1 MTRTRPARSVRI
13 TLVVAALLHLLGGDF
28 GAWLHAYYLPAAEL
42 SMSAV
47 GDEREKA
54 PTPAHTSDCAVC
66 QTIGGG
72 TPRLPAAGTLFR
84 APVAS
89 FA

>member
-1 MTRTRPARSVRI
+1 
-13 TLVVAALLHLLGGDF
+13 
-28 GAWLHAYYLPAAEL
+28 
-42 SMSAV
+42 
-47 GDEREKA
+47 EREKA
-54 PTPAHTSDCAVC
+54 PAPSHTSDCAVC

-89 FA
+89 FAPFVAPEAPAPRWRPSAPSLPRGPPRLS